1 MPPRSA
7 PPAPGLPRSLADDLR
22 ARSEDDV
29 VALLLARP
37 ELATPVPLD
46 VTALA
51 ARASTRVSA
60 ARAMDRLRV
69 PELEVLE
76 VLAAVWTDEGAV
88 PAARVA
94 SACSAPA
101 PDVEPLLETLR
112 ALALVW
118 GPREHLTPLRA
129 AVEVLGATPAG
140 LGPPLADALGGR
152 PPSRIVALLEDL
164 GLPPAG
170 DPVTGLHAVA
180 EMLGDRKTLDALLS
194 RAPDGV
200 RPLLERL
207 AAGPPFGTVETA
219 DRQVRAADASTPVEW
234 ALAHGLLAPAGVSA
248 VVLPREVALALRGGH
263 VRDGL
268 TLAPPALDL
277 TERDPSRVDAQG
289 AGAAAEAVRLVHEML
304 RAFES
309 APPAVLR
316 AGGLGVRELRRLAV
330 RLDVPEGD
338 AAFLVE
344 LCRAAGL
351 LADDG
356 EADPSWVPTPAYDGW
371 VSLGSGH
378 RWALLAQAWL
388 ATSRVSALV
397 GTRDELGQHRGPR
410 TALSDGLDRTAAPD
424 VRAAVLGELA
434 ALAPGTSATVASLTE
449 RIAWR
454 LPRRSAASGGRLVAW
469 TAAEAG
475 QLGVT
480 ALGAL
485 TSAGRALLGEDEGVS
500 DGMGDGDPAQ
510 EQARRDAA
518 ASAVE
523 SVMAPPV
530 TQVLLQADL
539 TAVAPGPL
547 VPELAEAMALMADV
561 DSRGGATVYRFSPD
575 SLRRAMDAGRGAR
588 DVLAFLAEHS
598 ATPVPQA
605 LEYLVADAAR
615 RHGRVR
621 VGVAGAYLRSDDAP
635 SLAEVLADPRA
646 APLRLRSLAPTV
658 AAAQAE
664 PAQVIAVLRSMG
676 LAPAIEGDD
685 SELLL
690 HAPERRRAPAQ
701 PAPRPVTG
709 QPPRTSEDEARSLVV
724 ALRRADEESVGAAPS
739 GSPGSGAAPAARD
752 RSAPPLLSGGG
763 PGPNPA
769 EALALLRQAAA
780 ARSPVRLTVTDQ
792 AGRRRT
798 TRVQPLRIEAGS
810 VVVVDVASGAVS
822 RVSAHRVVS
831 VERSATS

>member
-1 MPPRSA
+1 M
-7 PPAPGLPRSLADDLR
+7 
-22 ARSEDDV
+22 
-29 VALLLARP
+29 VALLLTRP

-94 SACSAPA
+94 SACSARA
-101 PDVEPLLETLR
+101 PDVDPLLESLR

-129 AVEVLGATPAG
+129 AVEVLGGTPAG

-170 DPVTGLHAVA
+170 DPVTGLRAVA
-180 EMLGDRKTLDALLS
+180 GMLGDRKKLDALLAG
-194 RAPDGV
+194 APDGV

-234 ALAHGLLAPAGVSA
+234 ALAHGLLAPAGASA

-268 TLAPPALDL
+268 TLEPPVLDV

-289 AGAAAEAVRLVHEML
+289 AGAAAETVRLVHELL
-304 RAFES
+304 RAVEN
-309 APPAVLR
+309 APPGVLR

-371 VSLGSGH
+371 AALGAGQ

-397 GTRDELGQHRGPR
+397 GTRDERGGPR

-434 ALAPGTSATVASLTE
+434 ALAPGTTATVASLTD

-454 LPRRSAASGGRLVAW
+454 LPRRSATSGGRLVAW
-469 TAAEAG
+469 AAAEAA

-480 ALGAL
+480 AIGAL
-485 TSAGRALLGEDEGVS
+485 TSAGRALLGEGES
-500 DGMGDGDPAQ
+500 LPDGDPAQ
-510 EQARRDAA
+510 DRARRDAA

-547 VPELAEAMALMADV
+547 VPELAETMALMADV

-575 SLRRAMDAGRGAR
+575 SLRRAMDAGRGAQ

-658 AAAQAE
+658 AAAQAD

-690 HAPERRRAPAQ
+690 HAPEHRRAPAQ

-709 QPPRTSEDEARSLVV
+709 QPPRTTDDEARSLVV
-724 ALRRADEESVGAAPS
+724 ALRRADTESGGAAP
-739 GSPGSGAAPAARD
+739 GRSPGSGAALGLAD
-752 RSAPPLLSGGG
+752 DGAPPPLSGGG

-780 ARSPVRLTVTDQ
+780 ARTPVRLTVTDQ
-792 AGRRRT
+792 GGRRRT
-798 TRVQPLRIEAGS
+798 SRVQPLRIEAGS